1 MYKKG
6 LGLLCSGVLTVAL
19 VGCNNTDNKE
29 GKGEK
34 VTTKD
39 KLEVKTTVYPLKS
52 FTEQIGGKYV
62 DVNSVYPKGMD
73 THTYD
78 PSQKDMVNIGK
89 SDLFIYTGDDLDPI
103 AKKIAKSINK
113 KDKTLSL
120 EPSIKK
126 DLLKNEEHEHS
137 HEEEHD
143 HEGHEHEHEHEHHHH
158 GQYDPHVWLDPVLSQ
173 KFAKSIKDELVEKD
187 NKHKDYYEQNYK
199 KLSSDLKSIDKDMKK
214 IGKDN
219 KGETAYISHDSIG
232 YLADRYGFKQEGI
245 QNMNAEEPSQSD
257 LTKIAKQIKKD
268 KVRYVLTEENVS
280 NKVSETVRKETKA
293 EPLKFYN
300 MGSHTKQQ
308 DNEKNNYQTFM
319 KKNMNH
325 IEKALSDK

>member
-1 MYKKG
+1 M
-6 LGLLCSGVLTVAL
+6 
-19 VGCNNTDNKE
+19 
-29 GKGEK
+29 
-34 VTTKD
+34 
-39 KLEVKTTVYPLKS
+39 
-52 FTEQIGGKYV
+52 
-62 DVNSVYPKGMD
+62 
-73 THTYD
+73 
-78 PSQKDMVNIGK
+78 
-89 SDLFIYTGDDLDPI
+89 
-103 AKKIAKSINK
+103 
-113 KDKTLSL
+113 
-120 EPSIKK
+120 
-126 DLLKNEEHEHS
+126 
-137 HEEEHD
+137 
-143 HEGHEHEHEHEHHHH
+143 
-158 GQYDPHVWLDPVLSQ
+158 
-173 KFAKSIKDELVEKD
+173 
-187 NKHKDYYEQNYK
+187 
-199 KLSSDLKSIDKDMKK
+199 KSIDKDMKK

-268 KVRYVLTEENVS
+268 NVRYVLTEENVS